1 MAPTPGALIREARK
15 RAGLTQTEMAERCG
29 TTQAA
34 ISRLERDR
42 VSPNVA
48 TLEQMLRAVGE
59 RLELSAI
66 QAPETLLRPDT
77 PTETWDRLDREKRE
91 ILRPEPD
98 ASVADLLRRGMALS
112 RQAAR
117 LRRSLVDPEV
127 G

>member
-77 PTETWDRLDREKRE
+77 PTEIWDRLDREKRE

-117 LRRSLVDPEV
+117 LRRSLVNPEV